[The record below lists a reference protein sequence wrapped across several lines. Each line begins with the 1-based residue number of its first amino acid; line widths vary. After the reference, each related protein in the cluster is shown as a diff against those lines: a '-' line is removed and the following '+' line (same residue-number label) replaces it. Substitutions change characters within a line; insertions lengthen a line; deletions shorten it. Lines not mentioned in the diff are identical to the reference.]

1 MAYRKLGRT
10 SSQRKAVL
18 RDLTT
23 DLIINEAIVTT
34 EARAKEIRKTV
45 EKMIT
50 LGKRGDLHARRQAAA
65 FVRNEIASES
75 YDEAT
80 DKLKSLLDKKK
91 ALQTEGLM
99 NAVMKSSRSY
109 EEILRYIQS
118 DSFEEQEL

>member
-1 MAYRKLGRT
+1 MTVPATNKRT
-10 SSQRKAVL
+10 
-18 RDLTT
+18 
-23 DLIINEAIVTT
+23 
-34 EARAKEIRKTV
+34 
-45 EKMIT
+45 EK
-50 LGKRGDLHARRQAAA
+50 K
-65 FVRNEIASES
+65 

-80 DKLKSLLDKKK
+80 DKLKSLLEKKK